1 MQNLKLVMTKT
12 LSNFIL
18 LDNRDLNTPKFVS
31 KLLTFFSSKYLVG
44 LFRVN
49 ALFFLSL
56 VFINC
61 ANRGTPEGGPK
72 DEEPPKIEKEFPENY
87 TTNFEGN
94 EIEIEFDEFIKIKDL
109 QKQLII
115 SPPMEYQPEIKPLSG
130 ASKRITI
137 KILDT
142 LQPNT
147 TYAFNFGNSITDNN
161 EGNPY
166 PYYRYVF
173 STGDFIDSLTVNGN
187 IVDAFH
193 KEPETFV
200 NVALYEVDST
210 FTDSIVYK
218 DVPKYITNTLDSLT
232 TFSIENVKAGKYMLM
247 ALKDNNGDNKFQ
259 QKFDQIAFHKAFIT
273 VPTDSLYTMKLFSEN
288 LDFNAVKPKLVSG
301 EKIMF
306 GYEGDYKNMKIDI
319 LSEVPEEFK
328 YYITKD
334 EKADTLYYWYIPRLE
349 VDSLLFKVSHT
360 DYEKEYTAR
369 ISVQERD
376 SLIIEESVSGT
387 IGLDEPFKITGS
399 TPFAAFDVSKVTLI
413 DKDSANVD
421 FTTRFDTI
429 NNTYVFDFKK
439 SYENKYAMKIL
450 PEAFKDIF
458 DDTHADTLLYSL
470 GTKKESDYGF
480 ARLTLVGAKYPVI
493 IQLTD
498 SKGDVKV
505 EKYSTKPEQ
514 VDFYNITPGKYYIR
528 VIHDANGNK
537 KYDPGNYLNKIQPE
551 DVSHFIF
558 KDDEQIR
565 AAWGY
570 PTILNF
576 TSE

>member
-18 LDNRDLNTPKFVS
+18 IL
-31 KLLTFFSSKYLVG
+31 
-44 LFRVN
+44 
-49 ALFFLSL
+49 FLSL

-61 ANRGTPEGGPK
+61 ANRGTPDGGPR
-72 DEEPPKIEKEFPENY
+72 DETPPVIIKSIPENY
-87 TTNFEGN
+87 TTNFKGK
-94 EIEIEFDEFIKIKDL
+94 EIKVYFDEYIKIKDL

-115 SPPMEYQPEIKPLSG
+115 SPPMKTLPDVKPISG
-130 ASKRITI
+130 ASKYITI
-137 KILDT
+137 KIHDT

-173 STGDFIDSLTVNGN
+173 STGDYIDSLTVTGN

-232 TFSIENVKAGKYMLM
+232 TFSIENIKAGKYVLM
-247 ALKDNNGDNKFQ
+247 ALKDNNSDNKFQ
-259 QKFDQIAFHKAFIT
+259 QKSDQIGFHKTFID
-273 VPTDSLYTMKLFSEN
+273 VPTDSVYTMKLFHED
-288 LDFNAVKPKLVSG
+288 LDFKAVRPKLVSG
-301 EKIMF
+301 ERVAF

-319 LSEVPEEFK
+319 LSEVPEEFS
-328 YYITKD
+328 YRITKD
-334 EKADTLYYWYIPRLE
+334 EKADTLYYWYTPRLE
-349 VDSLLFKVSHT
+349 VDSLIFKISNI
-360 DYEKEYTAR
+360 DYEKEYTTR

-376 SLIIEESVSGT
+376 SLIIRGSVSGT
-387 IGLDEPFKITGS
+387 IALDEAFKITGS
-399 TPFAAFDVSKVTLI
+399 TPFASFDTSKVTLI

-421 FTTRFDTI
+421 FTTKFDTL
-429 NNTYVFDFKK
+429 NNAYVFDFKK
-439 SYENKYAMKIL
+439 KYENKYEMKIL
-450 PEAFKDIF
+450 SEAFKDIF
-458 DDTHADTLLYSL
+458 GATHTDTLSYSL
-470 GTKKESDYGF
+470 NTKKESDYGF

-498 SKGDVKV
+498 AKGEVKV

-514 VDFYNITPGKYYIR
+514 VDFLDLTPGKYNIR

-537 KYDPGNYLNKIQPE
+537 KYDTGNYLKKIQPE
-551 DVSHFIF
+551 QVSHFIF
-558 KDDEQIR
+558 DEDEPVR
-565 AAWGY
+565 ANWGLIQ
-570 PTILNF
+570 TLNF
-576 TSE
+576 IQK